1 MLTLDRA
8 REILGA
14 RTPRDE
20 KELAAFVDQVNRHAW
35 IVVEMIRTER
45 QQQQDE
51 SRRLH
56 AS

>member
-20 KELAAFVDQVNRHAW
+20 KELAAFVDQVNRHAS
-35 IVVEMIRTER
+35 IVVEMIRFER
-45 QQQQDE
+45 QKQLDE
-51 SRRLH
+51 SRHLH